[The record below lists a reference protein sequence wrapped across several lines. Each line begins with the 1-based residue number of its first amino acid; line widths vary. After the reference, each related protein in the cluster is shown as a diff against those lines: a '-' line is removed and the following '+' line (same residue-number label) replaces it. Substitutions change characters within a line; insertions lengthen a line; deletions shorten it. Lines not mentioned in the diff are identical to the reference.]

1 MKKQCSAAPRSI
13 VKGGICHVIELEVVQ
28 GNKRPLSKAI
38 RKDRIINVDLM
49 ALVASLLFFLL
60 CSFE

>member
-1 MKKQCSAAPRSI
+1 M
-13 VKGGICHVIELEVVQ
+13 IELEVVQ